1 MHKIA
6 FLFLTIDNPH
16 FPKLWDSYFR
26 GNKEKYS
33 LYIHP
38 KNREKVTWK
47 NKNIIKNLQ
56 ETEWGFIVHAYIE
69 LFRAAYQ
76 DSKNQKF
83 VTISE
88 SDVPIQR
95 FSKFY
100 DECMSDDRSWIKFKK
115 IKNYNWKERINKQ
128 PKKDRPKHFIK
139 HLARFCLNR
148 EHVKQLLQKNKEQQL
163 AFFYNMH
170 VGDEFFLSVLYP
182 IHNVRN
188 FAVTY
193 DDWDYVNIELQKIK
207 DNKKKLYELQEKN
220 GKNYSHS
227 LKELQNLY
235 NQIAKNPKS
244 ITNVRDDLE
253 FIKQCPSYFY
263 RKFTKKSNISDYWKE
278 IIQYHA

>member
-26 GNKEKYS
+26 GNKEKYT

-47 NKNIIKNLQ
+47 PKNIIKNLQ

-76 DSKNQKF
+76 DPENQKF

-88 SDVPIQR
+88 SDVPIQS

-100 DECMSDDRSWIKFKK
+100 DDCMSDDRSWIKFKK

-148 EHVKQLLQKNKEQQL
+148 EHVKQLLERNKEQQL
-163 AFFYNMH
+163 EFFYNMH

-182 IHNVRN
+182 IHNVKN

-193 DDWDYVNIELQKIK
+193 DDWNYVNLELQKIK
-207 DNKKKLYELQEKN
+207 EKKKQLYELQEKN
-220 GKNYSHS
+220 GKNYSQS
-227 LKELQNLY
+227 LKELQNNY

-244 ITNVRDDLE
+244 ITNVRDDLQ

-278 IIQYHA
+278 IIQSHN

>member
-1 MHKIA
+1 MYKIA

-26 GNKEKYS
+26 GNKEKYT

-47 NKNIIKNLQ
+47 SKNIIKNLQ

-76 DSKNQKF
+76 DPENQKF

-88 SDVPIQR
+88 SDVPIQS

-100 DECMSDDRSWIKFKK
+100 DDSMSDGRSWIKFKK

-148 EHVKQLLQKNKEQQL
+148 EHVKQLLEKNKEQQL
-163 AFFYNMH
+163 EFFYHMH

-182 IHNVRN
+182 IHNVKN

-193 DDWDYVNIELQKIK
+193 DDWNYVNLELQKIK
-207 DNKKKLYELQEKN
+207 EKKKQLYELQEKN
-220 GKNYSHS
+220 GKNYSQS
-227 LKELQNLY
+227 LKELQNNY

-244 ITNVRDDLE
+244 ITNVRDDLQ

-278 IIQYHA
+278 IIQAHN

>member
-26 GNKEKYS
+26 GNKEKYT

-47 NKNIIKNLQ
+47 TKNIIKNLQ

-76 DSKNQKF
+76 DPENQKF

-100 DECMSDDRSWIKFKK
+100 DDCMSDGRSWIKFKK

-163 AFFYNMH
+163 EFFYHMH

-182 IHNVRN
+182 IHNVKN

-193 DDWDYVNIELQKIK
+193 DDWNYVNLELQKIK
-207 DNKKKLYELQEKN
+207 EKKKQLYELQEKN
-220 GKNYSHS
+220 GKNYSQS
-227 LKELQNLY
+227 LKELQNNY

-244 ITNVRDDLE
+244 ITNVRDDLH

-263 RKFTKKSNISDYWKE
+263 RKFTKKSNIADYWKE
-278 IIQYHA
+278 IIQDHD

>member
-26 GNKEKYS
+26 GNKEKYT

-76 DSKNQKF
+76 DPENQKF

-88 SDVPIQR
+88 SDVPIQS

-100 DECMSDDRSWIKFKK
+100 DDCMSDDRSWIKFKK

-128 PKKDRPKHFIK
+128 PTKDRPKHFIK

-163 AFFYNMH
+163 VFFYNMH
-170 VGDEFFLSVLYP
+170 VGDEFFLSILYP

-193 DDWDYVNIELQKIK
+193 DDWDYVNMELIKIK
-207 DNKKKLYELQEKN
+207 DKKKQLYELQEKN
-220 GKNYSHS
+220 GKNYSNS

-244 ITNVRDDLE
+244 ITNVRDDLQ

-278 IIQYHA
+278 IIQSHN

>member
-26 GNKEKYS
+26 GNKEKYTI
-33 LYIHP
+33 YIHP
-38 KNREKVTWK
+38 KNRENVTWK
-47 NKNIIKNLQ
+47 TKNIIKNLQ

-76 DSKNQKF
+76 DPENQKF

-88 SDVPIQR
+88 SDVPIQS

-100 DECMSDDRSWIKFKK
+100 DDCMSDNRSWIKFKK

-128 PKKDRPKHFIK
+128 PKKNRPKHFIK

-163 AFFYNMH
+163 EFFYRMH

-182 IHNVRN
+182 IHNVKN

-193 DDWDYVNIELQKIK
+193 DDWKYVKIELQKIK
-207 DNKKKLYELQEKN
+207 EKKKQLYELQEKN
-220 GKNYSHS
+220 GKNYSQS
-227 LKELQNLY
+227 LKELQNNY

-244 ITNVRDDLE
+244 ITNVRDDLQ

-278 IIQYHA
+278 IIQAHA

>member
-26 GNKEKYS
+26 GNKEKYT

-76 DSKNQKF
+76 DPENQKF

-88 SDVPIQR
+88 SDVPIQS

-100 DECMSDDRSWIKFKK
+100 DDCMSDDRSWIKFKK

-128 PKKDRPKHFIK
+128 PTKDRPKHFIK

-163 AFFYNMH
+163 VFFYNMH
-170 VGDEFFLSVLYP
+170 VGDEFFLSILYP

-207 DNKKKLYELQEKN
+207 ENKKHLYELQEKN
-220 GKNYSHS
+220 GKNYSNS

-244 ITNVRDDLE
+244 ITNVRDDLQ

-278 IIQYHA
+278 IIQSHN

>member
-69 LFRAAYQ
+69 LFRDAYQ
-76 DSKNQKF
+76 DPKNQKF

-278 IIQYHA
+278 IIQYHT

>member
-26 GNKEKYS
+26 GNKEKYT

-76 DSKNQKF
+76 DPENQKF

-88 SDVPIQR
+88 SDVPIQS
-95 FSKFY
+95 FLKFY

-170 VGDEFFLSVLYP
+170 VGDEFFLSILYP

-207 DNKKKLYELQEKN
+207 ENKKHLYELQEKN
-220 GKNYSHS
+220 GKNYSQS

-244 ITNVRDDLE
+244 ITNVRDDLQ

-278 IIQYHA
+278 IIQSHN

>member
-26 GNKEKYS
+26 GNKEKYT

-47 NKNIIKNLQ
+47 PKNIIKNLQ

-76 DSKNQKF
+76 DPENQKF

-100 DECMSDDRSWIKFKK
+100 DDCMSDGRSWIKFKK

-148 EHVKQLLQKNKEQQL
+148 EHVKQLLERNKEQQL
-163 AFFYNMH
+163 EFFYNMH

-182 IHNVRN
+182 IHNVKN

-193 DDWDYVNIELQKIK
+193 DDWNYVNLELQKIK
-207 DNKKKLYELQEKN
+207 EKKKQLYELQEKN
-220 GKNYSHS
+220 GKNYSQS
-227 LKELQNLY
+227 LKELQNNY

-244 ITNVRDDLE
+244 ITNVRDDLQ

-263 RKFTKKSNISDYWKE
+263 RKFTKKNV
-278 IIQYHA
+278 

>member
-26 GNKEKYS
+26 GNKEKYT
-33 LYIHP
+33 LYVHP

-47 NKNIIKNLQ
+47 PKNIIKNLQ

-76 DSKNQKF
+76 DPENQKF

-100 DECMSDDRSWIKFKK
+100 DDCMSDGRSWIKFKK

-148 EHVKQLLQKNKEQQL
+148 EHVKQLLERNKEQQL
-163 AFFYNMH
+163 EFFYNMH

-182 IHNVRN
+182 IHNVKN

-193 DDWDYVNIELQKIK
+193 DDWNYVNLELQKIK
-207 DNKKKLYELQEKN
+207 EKKKQLYELQEKN
-220 GKNYSHS
+220 GKNYSQS
-227 LKELQNLY
+227 LKELQNNY

-244 ITNVRDDLE
+244 ITNVRNDLQ

-278 IIQYHA
+278 IIQAHN

>member
-26 GNKEKYS
+26 GNKEKYT

-38 KNREKVTWK
+38 KNKENVTWK
-47 NKNIIKNLQ
+47 TKNIIKNLQ

-76 DSKNQKF
+76 DPENQKF

-88 SDVPIQR
+88 SDVPIQS

-100 DECMSDDRSWIKFKK
+100 DDCMSDNRSWIKFKK

-128 PKKDRPKHFIK
+128 PKKNRPNHFIK

-163 AFFYNMH
+163 EFFYRMH

-182 IHNVRN
+182 IHNVKN

-193 DDWDYVNIELQKIK
+193 DDWNYVKIELQKIK
-207 DNKKKLYELQEKN
+207 EKKKQLYELQEKN
-220 GKNYSHS
+220 GKNYSQS
-227 LKELQNLY
+227 LKELQNNY

-244 ITNVRDDLE
+244 ITNVRDDLQ

-263 RKFTKKSNISDYWKE
+263 RKFTKKSNISNYWKE
-278 IIQYHA
+278 IIQAHA

>member
-76 DSKNQKF
+76 DPKNQKF

>member
-26 GNKEKYS
+26 GNKEKYT

-47 NKNIIKNLQ
+47 PKNIIKNLQ

-76 DSKNQKF
+76 DPENQKF

-100 DECMSDDRSWIKFKK
+100 DDCMSDGRSWIKFKK

-148 EHVKQLLQKNKEQQL
+148 EHVKQLLERNKEQQL
-163 AFFYNMH
+163 EFFYNMH

-182 IHNVRN
+182 IHNVKN

-193 DDWDYVNIELQKIK
+193 DDWNYVNLELQKIK
-207 DNKKKLYELQEKN
+207 EKKKQLYELQEKN
-220 GKNYSHS
+220 GKNYSQS
-227 LKELQNLY
+227 LKELQNNY

-244 ITNVRDDLE
+244 ITNVRDDLQ

-278 IIQYHA
+278 IIQSHN

>member
-6 FLFLTIDNPH
+6 FLFLTIDKPH

-26 GNKEKYS
+26 GNKEKYT

-76 DSKNQKF
+76 DPENQKF

-100 DECMSDDRSWIKFKK
+100 DDCMSDGRSWIKFKK

-163 AFFYNMH
+163 AFFYSMH

-193 DDWDYVNIELQKIK
+193 DDWDYVNMELIKIK
-207 DNKKKLYELQEKN
+207 DKKKQLYELQEKN
-220 GKNYSHS
+220 GKNYSQS
-227 LKELQNLY
+227 LKELQNNN

-244 ITNVRDDLE
+244 ITNVRDDLQ

-278 IIQYHA
+278 IIQSHN